1 MRKFV
6 WNGLKVQFNLN
17 EDIIKS
23 CDGKTIVI
31 TPYKENLYENNFTN
45 IHKVYTMNMVQSSAG
60 DGALTLWHHCLGHLN
75 MIGVYTLQDMVNGI
89 NFKTFSCPTSSLFY
103 KTCIKNKQNRV
114 TFPNK
119 GEDEQASLWRLWI
132 PTFVA
137 IDDATYFVTFIN
149 DISKKMWCMRWS
161 PKRIA

>member
-60 DGALTLWHHCLGHLN
+60 DGALTL
-75 MIGVYTLQDMVNGI
+75 
-89 NFKTFSCPTSSLFY
+89 
-103 KTCIKNKQNRV
+103 
-114 TFPNK
+114 
-119 GEDEQASLWRLWI
+119 
-132 PTFVA
+132 
-137 IDDATYFVTFIN
+137 
-149 DISKKMWCMRWS
+149 
-161 PKRIA
+161 